1 MQSAPVAG
9 RVSDGQGKRDPQLA
23 CFTCPF
29 ELRPRPP
36 EPPDASYPA
45 VATEADRLATAGL
58 GDRFHPLPGIS
69 FDLELPEP
77 VDLVVSGAILPRA
90 VESCLVPVAAE
101 RAHAQLRDGAL
112 QDAGSRAGFAEL
124 LRRRGARNPFD
135 LYYDTVIPAA
145 RLAAPRL
152 LRRYDFRD
160 GAGHPAEYRVPL
172 VHTVQRDGVF
182 TGFQGHFVADLSD
195 TVALDI
201 SGDDIGADDPAA
213 RTTSDSWK
221 HAYLP
226 VAEPVAVRRG
236 DRSAPTGLTPSG
248 RSTDG
253 GAASSPARIARF
265 DQRTRPEEPS

>member
-1 MQSAPVAG
+1 V
-9 RVSDGQGKRDPQLA
+9 
-23 CFTCPF
+23 T
-29 ELRPRPP
+29 
-36 EPPDASYPA
+36 
-45 VATEADRLATAGL
+45 
-58 GDRFHPLPGIS
+58 
-69 FDLELPEP
+69 
-77 VDLVVSGAILPRA
+77 
-90 VESCLVPVAAE
+90 AE
-101 RAHAQLRDGAL
+101 RAHAQLREGTP
-112 QDAGSRAGFAEL
+112 QDADSRAGFAEL

-135 LYYDTVIPAA
+135 LYYDTIVPAAA

-152 LRRYDFRD
+152 LRRYDFPD

-182 TGFQGHFVADLSD
+182 TGLQGYFVADLSD

-213 RTTSDSWK
+213 RSTSDSWK

-236 DRSAPTGLTPSG
+236 DRSAPTGADSFGQVYRWRGGVVSG
-248 RSTDG
+248 EVT
-253 GAASSPARIARF
+253 IARF